1 MALTLTK
8 TAFDIFNPVGAGG
21 APRGAAMA
29 ECRTWGS
36 ELEAAIGAAASADDP
51 TFTGGI
57 WFGTALQPAA
67 LAASVNDYA
76 PDAADLKANWMLTAT
91 LAVSITGIAPGATP
105 EGRLLFISNNAAPV
119 ITLVN
124 NSTASAAANRFAFT
138 GDVALANFAAVTLIY
153 AGGVW
158 RRVG

>member
-1 MALTLTK
+1 
-8 TAFDIFNPVGAGG
+8 
-21 APRGAAMA
+21 
-29 ECRTWGS
+29 
-36 ELEAAIGAAASADDP
+36 
-51 TFTGGI
+51 
-57 WFGTALQPAA
+57 LQPAA
-67 LAASVNDYA
+67 LTASVNDYA
-76 PDAADLKANWMLTAT
+76 PDAADLKTSWQLTAST
-91 LAVSITGIAPGATP
+91 AVSITGIAPGAAP

-124 NSTASAAANRFAFT
+124 NSAASAAANLFAFT